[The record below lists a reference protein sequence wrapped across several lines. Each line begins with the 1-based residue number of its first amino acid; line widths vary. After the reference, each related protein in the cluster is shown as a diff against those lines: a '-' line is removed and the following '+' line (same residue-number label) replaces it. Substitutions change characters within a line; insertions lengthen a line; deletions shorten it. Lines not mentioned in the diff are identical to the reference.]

1 MGSDSQLA
9 AAVATAAAGAVAAA
23 LLLYRARRAHRF
35 SREGATVLEL
45 LPGETSSVMM
55 GMAPAIAT
63 CTFLVGDHREAAER
77 LRARVR
83 EILLLNPWL
92 GGRLDQVRGE
102 RRPVLVY
109 GSAPAHDDPALGG
122 VFVHAVPGKVKLSDA
137 TPYREVEPAL
147 RSMLVKTGSACLGR
161 ADEPIFRVAVIP
173 DAASPGA
180 RWALVVSLSHV
191 VADGHTFYQVHNM
204 LSDNCAARVLEP
216 KRNVDV
222 PNKAETA
229 MCGEGD
235 FLAKP
240 RPGLLLSLISAGL
253 VGRIMGPKC
262 TVALHL
268 VDNAYVAQRKAEAA
282 LEGGAPYVST
292 NDVVTSEVLVSA
304 GSSLGLM
311 DVNLRGR
318 VPECTANLAGNYEDK
333 IVYRP
338 NDYASPA
345 LVRAS
350 VKDPA
355 RLVRASK
362 PRTPL
367 PESLRDFWR
376 LDSMAAVSNWST
388 FAEEVEIEGHRA
400 ELHVPVFDADAVP
413 ARLFTGCFVF
423 KPGAGRPLALALAGS
438 EQVLAKV
445 AGAGAVGEA
454 LQHE

>member
-1 MGSDSQLA
+1 MGADSQLA
-9 AAVATAAAGAVAAA
+9 AAVATAAAGAAAAA
-23 LLLYRARRAHRF
+23 LLLHRARRARRV
-35 SREGATVLEL
+35 SREGAAVLEL
-45 LPGETSSVMM
+45 LPGETSSVML

-63 CTFLVGDHREAAER
+63 CTFLTGDHREAAER

-109 GSAPAHDDPALGG
+109 GSAPAPDDPTSGG
-122 VFVHAVPGKVKLSDA
+122 VFVHAVAGKVKLSNA
-137 TPYREVEPAL
+137 TPYRDVEPAL
-147 RSMLVKTGSACLGR
+147 RSVLVKTGSACLGR
-161 ADEPIFRVAVIP
+161 ADEPLFRVAVIP

-204 LSDNCAARVLEP
+204 LSDGRAVRALEP

-222 PNKAETA
+222 PKKAETA
-229 MCGEGD
+229 MGGD
-235 FLAKP
+235 GGFLAKP

-253 VGRIMGPKC
+253 VGGIVGPKC
-262 TVALHL
+262 AVALHL
-268 VDNAYVAQRKAEAA
+268 VDNAYVARRKAEAGRE
-282 LEGGAPYVST
+282 EGVQYVST
-292 NDVVTSEVLVSA
+292 NDVVTSEVLVAA
-304 GSSLGLM
+304 GSGLGLM

-318 VPECTANLAGNYEDK
+318 VPECSANLAGNYEDK
-333 IVYRP
+333 IVYLP
-338 NDYASPA
+338 SDYASPA

-350 VKDPA
+350 VKDPT
-355 RLVRASK
+355 RLVRASE
-362 PRTPL
+362 PRTAL

-388 FAEEVEIEGHRA
+388 FAEDVELEGHRA
-400 ELHVPVFDADAVP
+400 ELHVPVFDAGAVP

-438 EQVLAKV
+438 EQVLSKV
-445 AGAGAVGEA
+445 ARAGAVGEP
-454 LQHE
+454 LQHD